1 MTDGSFYILLQQHF
15 GHTIRENIGDY
26 LICFFFLIS
35 RRTDS
40 TSSSVTSSSRRLS
53 SSAGDSSIEGL
64 LHQVVLSTPAIL
76 DTSLPLDE
84 VKEIL
89 KKLTSTLSKSGDDLD
104 EADIRSQIYL
114 TIGNIVKS
122 YPGSLVTVDFNED
135 WLNCAQY
142 VLN

>member
-1 MTDGSFYILLQQHF
+1 M
-15 GHTIRENIGDY
+15 
-26 LICFFFLIS
+26 CFLIIP

-135 WLNCAQY
+135 WLNCAKY
-142 VLN
+142 VPNEQSTF

>member
-1 MTDGSFYILLQQHF
+1 M
-15 GHTIRENIGDY
+15 
-26 LICFFFLIS
+26 CFLIIP

-40 TSSSVTSSSRRLS
+40 TSSSVASSSRRLS

-135 WLNCAQY
+135 WLNCAKY
-142 VLN
+142 VPNEQSTF